1 VLWYKFDDASGT
13 TATDSSGNSRNG
25 TLTNLGGGTAPAFST
40 TNKVPPRSLNL
51 TSSSATVGGY
61 VVAPASMQTMGATTA
76 VTIAM
81 WVNIRTA
88 RQWARV
94 FDFGNSM
101 STGYMFITVQQNMS
115 TPNSPRLA
123 ITKTTN
129 AAEEQINMTTPAP
142 LSTNTWHHLAFT
154 LGAGTPYTGTI
165 YIDKVAVGN
174 NPNMTL
180 RPSDLGNTTN
190 NWIGRS
196 QFTANDS
203 MFDGFIDDFR
213 IYKRALTAAEIS
225 ALP

>member
-1 VLWYKFDDASGT
+1 M
-13 TATDSSGNSRNG
+13 NR
-25 TLTNLGGGTAPAFST
+25 APL
-40 TNKVPPRSLNL
+40 P
-51 TSSSATVGGY
+51 
-61 VVAPASMQTMGATTA
+61 GA
-76 VTIAM
+76 
-81 WVNIRTA
+81 
-88 RQWARV
+88 
-94 FDFGNSM
+94 
-101 STGYMFITVQQNMS
+101 
-115 TPNSPRLA
+115 
-123 ITKTTN
+123 
-129 AAEEQINMTTPAP
+129 